1 MPPETRGRVANGPRE
16 YEPAWLQRSLDRYY
30 TWGLVF
36 MTVLIVGFPLYR
48 WREPHLRSSARVEQ
62 QTNYITTGSKLFS
75 QNCASCHG
83 ANATG
88 GTGPTLNAKEFL
100 TTTSDAQIGLL
111 VTGGVSGTSMSAW
124 SLDYGGSLTDEQIR
138 QLTTFLRSL
147 QSNAPSIPGWRTGTT
162 SH

>member
-1 MPPETRGRVANGPRE
+1 MPRIVSPRE

-62 QTNYITTGSKLFS
+62 QANYLTTGSKLFS

-147 QSNAPSIPGWRTGTT
+147 EPNAPSIPGWRTGTKA
-162 SH
+162 H